1 MTDVIRMGADIFN
14 TDELVMMEKTPI
26 NQPLRKNRARGDA
39 WIKAFLHRGAY
50 GMLATEHEGQ
60 PFIKPVNYA
69 YAESENA
76 IYFHGALKG
85 RTRVNIENN
94 PRVSFCVAEMGR
106 LLPAETARG
115 VGVEYASVVV
125 FGRVELTSDA
135 EQARHGL
142 QLLLDRYFPHLKTG
156 IDYREINAED
166 LMDTA
171 VYRLAIDSW
180 SGKATQGKR
189 DIPGAFDF
197 KPPFIP
203 TEG

>member
-1 MTDVIRMGADIFN
+1 MGVDIFN
-14 TDELVMMEKTPI
+14 KDERVMMEKTPI

-39 WIKAFLHRGAY
+39 WIKSFLHRGAY

-69 YAESENA
+69 YAEGENA

-85 RTRVNIENN
+85 RMRVNIEHN

-125 FGRVELTSDA
+125 FGRVELTSDP
-135 EQARHGL
+135 EQTQHGL
-142 QLLLDRYFPHLKTG
+142 QLLLDRYFPHMKAG
-156 IDYREINAED
+156 IDYREITVQD
-166 LMDTA
+166 LKDTA
-171 VYRLAIDSW
+171 VYRLAIEAL
-180 SGKATQGKR
+180 SGKATQVKR
-189 DIPGAFDF
+189 DFPGAFDF
-197 KPPFIP
+197 KPPLIP
-203 TEG
+203 MEG